1 MINQEG
7 IHQLLVMS
15 LSSMNKII
23 SWPEKLNER
32 RNEFLSRYELTHKGL
47 TVISYSRVNPEL

>member
-7 IHQLLVMS
+7 IHQLLMS

-23 SWPEKLNER
+23 SWSGKLNER
-32 RNEFLSRYELTHKGL
+32 RNEF
-47 TVISYSRVNPEL
+47 VIIS

>member
-23 SWPEKLNER
+23 SWPGKLKKE
-32 RNEFLSRYELTHKGL
+32 EISFLSYYELTQKGL
-47 TVISYSRVNPEL
+47 TVIPYSRVNPEL

>member
-1 MINQEG
+1 MINQKG

-23 SWPEKLNER
+23 SWSGKLNER
-32 RNEFLSRYELTHKGL
+32 RNEFLSHYELTKKGL
-47 TVISYSRVNPEL
+47 TIIPYSRVNPEL